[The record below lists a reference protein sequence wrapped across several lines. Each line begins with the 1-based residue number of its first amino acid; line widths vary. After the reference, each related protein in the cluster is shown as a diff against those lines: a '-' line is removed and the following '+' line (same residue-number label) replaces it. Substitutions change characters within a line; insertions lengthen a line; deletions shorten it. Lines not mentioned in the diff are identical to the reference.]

1 MTAGRVRVLAA
12 AALLAVSVSAC
23 ATTVDGTGQR
33 VTPAPSTNPLPTGPA
48 EPAVPEGRFSCPR
61 VAYPDAHLSFNCVV
75 GGLAVS
81 AKNPVWPVSLRK
93 TVESET
99 GWVVEE
105 GAGNW
110 GDPGSDS
117 PSAIAKLV
125 RTHMVDAGQYGES
138 PTLKTA
144 QDAKTTIGGVRAHVL
159 QTTITLNPAW
169 AKQRGT
175 AVKTERL
182 WIVVLAV
189 SAHDT
194 ALWYVSI
201 PNLASR
207 LWARVPATIRSIHA
221 G

>member
-12 AALLAVSVSAC
+12 AALLAASVSAC
-23 ATTVDGTGQR
+23 ATTVDGSGQR
-33 VTPAPSTNPLPTGPA
+33 VAPPPSTNPAPTGPA
-48 EPAVPEGRFSCPR
+48 EPAIPPGRFTCPR
-61 VAYPDAHLSFNCVV
+61 IAYPHAHLSFNCVV
-75 GGLAVS
+75 GGLKVS
-81 AKNPVWPVSLRK
+81 VDNPVWPVSLRE
-93 TVESET
+93 TVETET

-110 GDPGSDS
+110 GDPGPDS
-117 PSAIAKLV
+117 QSAIAKQV
-125 RTHMVDAGQYGES
+125 RTHMVDAGQYGDS
-138 PTLKTA
+138 PTLKTS
-144 QDAKTTIGGVRAHVL
+144 QDAKTTIAGVRAHVL

-169 AKQRGT
+169 AKERGT
-175 AVKTERL
+175 GVRTERL

-207 LWARVPATIRSIHA
+207 LWARVPGTIRSIHA